1 MTDKVETAEVVEK
14 PKTELELLAEHIAA
28 KRGDKLAA
36 HTIVLDE
43 LTLTVKRDRLV
54 ETIKFLRD
62 DKKCA
67 FNQLMDITAVDYPEE
82 AERFEIVYH
91 LLSLSKN
98 TRVRVKC
105 TTDEEA
111 PIDTITDLY
120 PTANW
125 FEREVWDMYG
135 VFFAG
140 HPDMR
145 RILTDYGFE
154 GHPLR
159 KDFPLTGFVEL
170 RYDQQQ
176 KRCVY
181 EPVKLTQD
189 YRNFDFLSPW
199 EGMTDMQLP
208 GDEKAAKPKFMPE
221 GKK

>member
-1 MTDKVETAEVVEK
+1 V
-14 PKTELELLAEHIAA
+14 KT
-28 KRGDKLAA
+28 
-36 HTIVLDE
+36 
-43 LTLTVKRDRLV
+43 
-54 ETIKFLRD
+54 
-62 DKKCA
+62 
-67 FNQLMDITAVDYPEE
+67 
-82 AERFEIVYH
+82 
-91 LLSLSKN
+91 
-98 TRVRVKC
+98 
-105 TTDEEA
+105 TTDEEV

-140 HPDMR
+140 HPDPR

-189 YRNFDFLSPW
+189 FRAFDFPSPW
-199 EGMTDMQLP
+199 EGMTDVQLP
-208 GDEKAAKPKFMPE
+208 GDEKAVK
-221 GKK
+221 